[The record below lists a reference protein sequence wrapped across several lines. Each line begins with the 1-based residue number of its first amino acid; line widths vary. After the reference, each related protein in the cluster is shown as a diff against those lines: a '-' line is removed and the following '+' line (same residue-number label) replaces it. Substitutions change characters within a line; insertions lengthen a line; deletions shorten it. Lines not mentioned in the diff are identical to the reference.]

1 MSSVKNF
8 ILYTGVGFLGAGI
21 NFILMPYLSH
31 FITPYEYGLLS
42 MINSYVT
49 VLIPLI
55 GLVVSGLIFVD
66 YFKIKDKDEFALLFT
81 SLQLIPLLPALFFI
95 FINILFPHSIA
106 SVLEFP
112 VEKSYWL
119 TISVVISLL
128 IIYTETLFGLLIARR
143 ESMYFSLFSVAKI
156 LIEVLL
162 TVWFVTGKKMS
173 WEGRLLSWLLT
184 NMVTCL
190 IAFIYF
196 KKRHWLVNRVS
207 KKYILAGLSFG
218 LPLVLHTI
226 GKFII
231 NQSDRV
237 YIAKLVSLD
246 EAGIYNVGY
255 QIGMV
260 MLLLVGPVANIIG
273 PFMFER
279 LENPSSKGRFE
290 IVKMSYIIVVILI
303 VVLLLITLI
312 TPFLFSNFI
321 NIQYSSGQKY
331 VFWTA
336 LSYFFWGIYIIFS
349 NVVLH
354 AKRTGFLAW
363 VSIVNIML
371 NLALNYFLIIRY
383 GAIGAAYATCFSFF
397 AVTVIIVY
405 KSNRLYPLP
414 WFTFSS
420 FSR

>member
-1 MSSVKNF
+1 MSPVKNF
-8 ILYTGVGFLGAGI
+8 ILYSGVGFLGAGI

-31 FITPYEYGLLS
+31 FITPHDYGLLS

-49 VLIPLI
+49 VLIPLV

-66 YFKIKDKDEFALLFT
+66 YFKVKDKDEFALLFT
-81 SLQLIPLLPALFFI
+81 SLQFIPLLPATLFI
-95 FINILFPHSIA
+95 FINLLFPNLLA
-106 SVLEFP
+106 SFLEFP

-128 IIYTETLFGLLIARR
+128 IIYTETLFGLLIVRR
-143 ESMYFSLFSVAKI
+143 ESRYFSLFSIAKI
-156 LIEVLL
+156 LVEGLL
-162 TVWFVTGKKMS
+162 TVWLVTVKKMS
-173 WEGRLLSWLLT
+173 WEGRLLSWLFT
-184 NMVTCL
+184 NMFTCL

-196 KKRHWLVNRVS
+196 KKRHLLVKRVS

-231 NQSDRV
+231 NQSDRI

-246 EAGIYNVGY
+246 EAGIYNVGC

-260 MLLLVGPVANIIG
+260 MLLVVGPVANIIG

-279 LENPSSKGRFE
+279 LENPSSKGSSE
-290 IVKMSYIIVVILI
+290 IVKMSYLVLVLLILI
-303 VVLLLITLI
+303 LLLVTLL
-312 TPFLFSNFI
+312 TPLIFSNFI
-321 NIQYSSGQKY
+321 DIQYANGQKY

-336 LSYFFWGIYIIFS
+336 LSYFFWGINIIFS
-349 NVVLH
+349 NVVLYE
-354 AKRTGFLAW
+354 KRTGFLAW
-363 VSIVNIML
+363 VSIITIVL
-371 NLALNYFLIIRY
+371 NLALNYFLIIYY

-397 AVTVIIVY
+397 AVTIIIVY
-405 KSNRLYPLP
+405 KSNKLHTLP
-414 WFTFSS
+414 WFTFLSS
-420 FSR
+420 LR